1 MNPQHAHELLATYAS
16 DTLLHNQQ
24 VGWLMRWFAQSLGE
38 DIDRWYITW
47 LLHDIDR
54 DHIGKDADKHL
65 WDEFAQIM
73 DQLTIAMSPSLWK
86 EVAAKLTEDL
96 VADIRTHYPS
106 KTQLEPSTLIQKY
119 LISIDELS
127 GLMYAYSRM
136 RWGFDGMEVKW
147 VIKKI
152 KDKSFAAGV
161 DREHV
166 RNCEIYLNIP
176 LEEFVWQMIQA
187 FQSL

>member
-1 MNPQHAHELLATYAS
+1 MEPTHAHELLAAYAT

-38 DIDRWYITW
+38 DVDRWHITW

-54 DHIGKDADKHL
+54 DHIGKDASKHL
-65 WDEFAQIM
+65 WDEFAEII
-73 DQLTIAMSPSLWK
+73 DRLPYSESVRA
-86 EVAAKLTEDL
+86 DL
-96 VADIRTHYPS
+96 IADIRTHYPS
-106 KTQLEPSTLIQKY
+106 KTMLEPTTMIQKY

-127 GLMYAYSRM
+127 GLMFAYSRM
-136 RWGFDGMEVKW
+136 RGGFEGMEIKW

-152 KDKSFAAGV
+152 KDKAFAAGV

-166 RNCEIYLNIP
+166 RNCEHYLNIP
-176 LEEFVWQMIQA
+176 LEEFVGQMIA
-187 FQSL
+187 WFQSL

>member
-1 MNPQHAHELLATYAS
+1 MNPQHAEQLLADHAT

-24 VGWLMRWFAQSLGE
+24 VGWLMRWFARQLGE
-38 DIDRWYITW
+38 DETKRYITW

-54 DHIGKDADKHL
+54 DHISKDADKHL
-65 WDEFAQIM
+65 WDEFVEI
-73 DQLTIAMSPSLWK
+73 IN
-86 EVAAKLTEDL
+86 KLPYSESVRADL
-96 VADIRTHYPS
+96 IADIRTHYPS
-106 KTQLEPSTLIQKY
+106 KTMLEPTTLIQKY

-136 RWGFDGMEVKW
+136 RWWFDGMETKW
-147 VIKKI
+147 VLKKI
-152 KDKSFAAGV
+152 KDKAFAAGV

-176 LEEFVWQMIQA
+176 LEEFVGQMIQA

>member
-1 MNPQHAHELLATYAS
+1 MDPLHAHELLAAHAS

-24 VGWLMRWFAQSLGE
+24 VGWLMRWFAQKLGE
-38 DIDRWYITW
+38 DTDRWYITW

-54 DHIGKDADKHL
+54 DHIGKDAGKHL
-65 WDEFAQIM
+65 WDEFAEI
-73 DQLTIAMSPSLWK
+73 IN
-86 EVAAKLTEDL
+86 KLPYSESVRADL
-96 VADIRTHYPS
+96 IADIRTHYPS
-106 KTQLEPSTLIQKY
+106 KTLLEPTTVIQKY

-136 RWGFDGMEVKW
+136 RWWFDGMETKW

-166 RNCEIYLNIP
+166 RNCETYLNIP
-176 LEEFVWQMIQA
+176 LAEFVEQMIQA
-187 FQSL
+187 YQSI

>member
-1 MNPQHAHELLATYAS
+1 MNPQHAHELLAAHAS

-24 VGWLMRWFAQSLGE
+24 VGWLMRWFAQKLGE

-54 DHIGKDADKHL
+54 DHIGKDASKHL
-65 WDEFAQIM
+65 WDEFAEI
-73 DQLTIAMSPSLWK
+73 IN
-86 EVAAKLTEDL
+86 KLPYSELVRADL
-96 VADIRTHYPS
+96 IADIRTHYP
-106 KTQLEPSTLIQKY
+106 TQTMLEPTTLIQKY

-127 GLMYAYSRM
+127 GLMFAYSRI

-166 RNCEIYLNIP
+166 RNCETYLNIP
-176 LEEFVWQMIQA
+176 LEEFVEQMIQV
-187 FQSL
+187 FQAL